1 MRDKDDGLAAIE
13 SDPLQFQVHLLARH
27 RAERTEGLIP
37 GFRALVRRHSPEFGN
52 GRAKRSRA
60 PASVNWRQA
69 AAMLPLAAIL
79 ALSRPARAEGWIDE
93 GKLGVMYH
101 DIPIG
106 GDHREPGPDING
118 ELLFASPDFLQAIG
132 APRPHLG
139 GSLNTAGATSYGYF
153 GLTWTLAPWDGPLF
167 FGLGLGGAVHDGD
180 LDKDIPD
187 RKELGSRILFHE
199 SVEGGWRI
207 SRRFS
212 LSAFLDHM
220 SNADLATHNAGMTN

>member
-1 MRDKDDGLAAIE
+1 MRDKDDGLAALE
-13 SDPLQFQVHLLARH
+13 PAPLQFHVHLLARH
-27 RAERTEGLIP
+27 RAARGEGLIH
-37 GFRALVRRHSPEFGN
+37 RQQQ
-52 GRAKRSRA
+52 RA
-60 PASVNWRQA
+60 PAGVNWRQA

-79 ALSRPARAEGWIDE
+79 ALSRPAQAEGWLDE
-93 GKLGVMYH
+93 GKLGLMYH

-180 LDKDIPD
+180 LDNDIPD
-187 RKELGSRILFHE
+187 RKELGSRILF
-199 SVEGGWRI
+199 
-207 SRRFS
+207 
-212 LSAFLDHM
+212 
-220 SNADLATHNAGMTN
+220 